1 MRNSSYL
8 VRTHLRMPSS
18 FPIKYTRVCLIDA
31 VPCKE
36 LFCSTFASEEW
47 RKWHKAWK
55 HRNVL
60 GCWVAR
66 YHGVVIGVCL
76 VSKSNV
82 IKYIAVDPDYQ
93 GFKIGSTLLNLIL
106 TDLKDVRS
114 LRLTTA
120 SDMRLMTWYGRFG
133 FRVIETIYND
143 DGEFLGAHMVRYS
156 RSKVSRAVIV

>member
-1 MRNSSYL
+1 
-8 VRTHLRMPSS
+8 VRTHLRMPTS
-18 FPIKYTRVCLIDA
+18 FPIKYTRVRLIDA
-31 VPCKE
+31 VPCKA

-47 RKWHKAWK
+47 SKWHKVWK
-55 HRNVL
+55 HRNTL

-93 GFKIGSTLLNLIL
+93 GYKIGSTLLNLIL

-114 LRLTTA
+114 VRLTTA

-133 FRVIETIYND
+133 FRIQETIYND

-156 RSKVSRAVIV
+156 RSKVSIATIV